1 MNATTSL
8 FAKSKNSNFV
18 SEFICDFSGYVTL
31 YDDAVQLK
39 IEQMEKLGF
48 HSFSTSVV
56 YE

>member
-8 FAKSKNSNFV
+8 FAKAKNSNFV
-18 SEFICDFSGYVTL
+18 SDFICDFSGYVTL
-31 YDDAVQLK
+31 LDDVVQRK
-39 IEQMEKLGF
+39 IEQMENLGF